1 MAAPRFLPG
10 IGSRDWLDWL
20 LLPGR
25 PFKTTCPLPRDPEAV
40 SVRGREVE
48 PARAGSTREALDRVW
63 EAALGLYRTGLYPA
77 VQICLRR
84 HGQVALHRAVGYAR
98 GGGPGAGPDPTAPRR
113 RVGLDTPFLL
123 YSASKALTAM
133 VIHKLDEQ
141 RLLHLEDRICDYI
154 PEFAADGKEWITI
167 RHVLGHRAGIPN
179 LPPEA
184 FDLELLAEPARV
196 VEVLCR
202 TRPLFRPGR
211 RLAYHAVSGGFLLGE
226 VVRRATGRDLREVMR
241 KEISEPLG
249 ARWLGFGV
257 RGDQVGEVAEDA
269 VTGLPVLPPFSWAV
283 RRALGV
289 GFEDAVRL
297 ARDPRFLTGL
307 IPAANAV
314 ATAEELSAFYQCLL
328 DGGRWR
334 GRRIFEPR
342 TVRHATVEDSFLD
355 LDLTLLAPLRYG
367 LGFMLGGP
375 ISLFGVRT
383 WRAFGHLGFT
393 NIFGWADPDRDLAAA
408 ILTSGKPFLSLDVAR
423 LVALL
428 LAIGDAFPPA
438 PRRRPVVGVD
448 SRSG

>member
-1 MAAPRFLPG
+1 LPDVPPL
-10 IGSRDWLDWL
+10 GSMDWLDWL

-25 PFKTTCPLPRDPEAV
+25 PFKTTCPLPRDPGSVA
-40 SVRGREVE
+40 VRGREAE
-48 PARAGSTREALDRVW
+48 PARAGTRPEALERVW
-63 EAALGLYRTGLYPA
+63 EAVLGLYRTGLYPA

-84 HGQVALHRAVGYAR
+84 HGQVVLHRAVGFAG
-98 GGGPGAGPDPTAPRR
+98 GGGPGPDPGRR
-113 RVGLDTPFLL
+113 ARRPVGLDTPFLL

-133 VIHKLDEQ
+133 VVHKLDEQ

-184 FDLELLAEPARV
+184 FDLDLLDEPERV
-196 VEVLCR
+196 VEILCR
-202 TRPLFRPGR
+202 MRPLFRPGR

-226 VVRRATGRDLREVMR
+226 VVRRATGRDIREVLR
-241 KEISEPLG
+241 KEIAEPLG
-249 ARWLGFGV
+249 TRWLGFGV
-257 RGDQVGEVAEDA
+257 RPDQVGEVAEDA
-269 VTGLPVLPPFSWAV
+269 VTGLPVPPPFSWAF

-289 GFEDAVRL
+289 GYEDAVRL
-297 ARDPRFLTGL
+297 ARDPRFLTGVV
-307 IPAANAV
+307 PAANAV

-328 DGGRWR
+328 DEGQWR
-334 GRRIFEPR
+334 GRRVFEPR

-375 ISLFGVRT
+375 VSLFGLRT

-393 NIFGWADPDRDLAAA
+393 NILGWADPDRDLAAA

-423 LVALL
+423 LVGLL
-428 LAIGDAFPPA
+428 LAIGAAFPPA
-438 PRRRPVVGVD
+438 ARRRPARPAAPAAG
-448 SRSG
+448 